1 MGEDKIKQFKI
12 VLIELNRYLAYN
24 EKDYAITCYNKLHGI
39 YNEILQ
45 SDVKHNQKNETYNL
59 LMASH
64 KKITY
69 QPPQI
74 MGIPEIAFLTLFTLL
89 SAITLLTSPELTGML
104 IAKQKINLIKNV
116 YIIST
121 FLFILIP
128 ITMVLLKNA
137 LKK

>member
-1 MGEDKIKQFKI
+1 MREDKIKQFEI

-24 EKDYAITCYNKLHGI
+24 EKDYAINCYNKLHGI

-45 SDVKHNQKNETYNL
+45 SDTQHNQKNEAYNL
-59 LMASH
+59 LMESH

-74 MGIPEIAFLTLFTLL
+74 ISIPEAAFLTLFILL
-89 SAITLLTSPELTGML
+89 SAIILLTSPELTGML
-104 IAKQKINLIKNV
+104 IAKQKASLVKNI

-121 FLFILIP
+121 FLFILLP
-128 ITMVLLKNA
+128 ITMVLIKNA